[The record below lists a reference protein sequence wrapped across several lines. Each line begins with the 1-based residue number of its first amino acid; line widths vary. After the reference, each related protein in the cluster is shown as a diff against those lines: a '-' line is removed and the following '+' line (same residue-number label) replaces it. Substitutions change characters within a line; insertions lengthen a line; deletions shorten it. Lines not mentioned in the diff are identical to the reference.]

1 MARST
6 AHRHCGRG
14 RVRVRWRRFRRWL
27 LRAAALGVV
36 LLLAWGFVWEPG
48 RLVERDSTLHL
59 PHWPAQCDGLRV
71 DLVAD
76 THTGSPRNGVEHL
89 DRLVR
94 MLEASDADIVVLAGD
109 YVILRVLLGHY
120 VAPEVIAAHL
130 APLTR
135 HKPVVAVL
143 GNHDWWKGGPAIE
156 RDFRAVGI
164 RVLEDQAHEY
174 SLRGCTFWVVGVGDL
189 WTRPHHIQ
197 RAFAEVTDAAPVLA
211 VTHNPD
217 LFPQMPA
224 RASLVMAG
232 HTHGGQ
238 VRLPWL
244 GSLVVPSRYGR
255 RYAQGEVVE
264 DGQHLFVT
272 PGIGTSILPLRMGVP
287 PQISR
292 LTLVGE
298 GRTMP
303 ARPRP

>member
-1 MARST
+1 M
-6 AHRHCGRG
+6 
-14 RVRVRWRRFRRWL
+14 RWRRARRWL
-27 LRAAALGVV
+27 LRLAALGVV
-36 LLLAWGFVWEPG
+36 VLLAWGFVWEPG
-48 RLVERDSTLHL
+48 RLVERDSTLTL
-59 PHWPAQCDGLRV
+59 PNWPAQCDGLRV

-76 THTGSPRNGVEHL
+76 THTGSPRNGVDHL

-94 MLEASDADIVVLAGD
+94 RLEHGDADIVVLAGD
-109 YVILRVLLGHY
+109 YVILRVLLGRY
-120 VAPEVIAAHL
+120 VPPDVIAAHL
-130 APLTR
+130 APLAR
-135 HKPVVAVL
+135 RKPVVAVL

-174 SLRGCTFWVVGVGDL
+174 RIRGCTFWVVGVGDL
-189 WTRPHHIQ
+189 WTTRHDIG
-197 RAFAEVTDAAPVLA
+197 RAFSAVNDDAPVIA

-224 RASLVMAG
+224 RASIVLAG

-264 DGQHLFVT
+264 GGRHLFVT
-272 PGIGTSILPLRMGVP
+272 PGIGTSILPFRLGVP

-292 LTLVGE
+292 LTLIGS
-298 GRTMP
+298 GRSPPP
-303 ARPRP
+303 ATSR